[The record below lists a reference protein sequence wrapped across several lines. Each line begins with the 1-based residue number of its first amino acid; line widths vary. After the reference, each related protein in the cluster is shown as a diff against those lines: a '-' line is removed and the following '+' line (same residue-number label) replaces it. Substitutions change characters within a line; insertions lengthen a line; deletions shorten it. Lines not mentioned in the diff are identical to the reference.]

1 MFQSIGGFRGGA
13 EGAAAP
19 PFFLYFQIVL
29 RFCFEKSFVKC
40 SFILSSETLT
50 LLYFASRIRSQCC
63 MLHVLKSEVFI
74 RVERWGGG
82 LGPFFLNFL
91 DPPLQS
97 IFSFSIFRIQRSV
110 QLNSYCACRFE
121 IPTKQNL
128 DQGTNFLKRHDLH
141 QKSPILIYSTISL
154 ILLKGPAAAKLQP
167 LFLRVCL
174 DLVFQV
180 SSPSSA
186 CLDSLQ
192 ASFLLAGVETL
203 NHV

>member
-74 RVERWGGG
+74 RVERLGGGG

-97 IFSFSIFRIQRSV
+97 IFSFSIFRI
-110 QLNSYCACRFE
+110 
-121 IPTKQNL
+121 
-128 DQGTNFLKRHDLH
+128 
-141 QKSPILIYSTISL
+141 
-154 ILLKGPAAAKLQP
+154 
-167 LFLRVCL
+167 
-174 DLVFQV
+174 
-180 SSPSSA
+180 
-186 CLDSLQ
+186 
-192 ASFLLAGVETL
+192 
-203 NHV
+203 